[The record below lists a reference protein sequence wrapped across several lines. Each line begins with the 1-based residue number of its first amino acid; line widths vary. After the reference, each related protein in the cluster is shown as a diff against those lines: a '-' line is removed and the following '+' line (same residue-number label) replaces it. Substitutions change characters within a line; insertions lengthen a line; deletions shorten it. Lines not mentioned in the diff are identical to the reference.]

1 MFLRFFTAA
10 DASHGFTGAHRDS
23 FINEKIF
30 THPYGERLRSIN
42 NAYGRYSRIE
52 LQEIGISVLV
62 LSVAFTILLN
72 RKNSMD
78 ILLLFVISL
87 VIVCTSFMLHELAH
101 KYTAQ
106 KYKIWAEYRMFPM
119 GLMMALLFSFMGFIF
134 AAPGAVYINGY
145 IDREKNGKIG
155 AAGPAVNIVISA
167 VAIVFALMTS
177 GMLSSI
183 LWMMA
188 GINAF
193 FALFNLLPIH
203 PLDGSKVR
211 MWNLQVYLLMLAA
224 AVALLAV
231 AWFDIL

>member
-1 MFLRFFTAA
+1 M
-10 DASHGFTGAHRDS
+10 
-23 FINEKIF
+23 
-30 THPYGERLRSIN
+30 RSIN
-42 NAYGRYSRIE
+42 YAYGRYSPIE
-52 LQEIGISVLV
+52 LREIGISVLV
-62 LSVAFTILLN
+62 LSVAFTILLSFRN
-72 RKNSMD
+72 DMD

-101 KYTAQ
+101 KFTAQ
-106 KYKIWAEYRMFPM
+106 RYGIWAEYRMFPM

-167 VAIVFALMTS
+167 VAVVFALMTT

-211 MWNLQVYLLMLAA
+211 MWSMPVYLSMLAA

-231 AWFDIL
+231 SWFDIL

>member
-1 MFLRFFTAA
+1 M
-10 DASHGFTGAHRDS
+10 
-23 FINEKIF
+23 
-30 THPYGERLRSIN
+30 RSIN

-62 LSVAFTILLN
+62 LSVAFTILLSRRN
-72 RKNSMD
+72 NMD

-106 KYKIWAEYRMFPM
+106 KYRIWAEYRMFPM

-145 IDREKNGKIG
+145 IDKEKNGKIG

-183 LWMMA
+183 LWMLA

-193 FALFNLLPIH
+193 FALFNLLPIP

-211 MWNLQVYLLMLAA
+211 MWSMPVYLFMLACA
-224 AVALLAV
+224 IALLAV

>member
-1 MFLRFFTAA
+1 VSIGSSRVFAR
-10 DASHGFTGAHRDS
+10 AHQDS
-23 FINEKIF
+23 FINEEIF

-62 LSVAFTILLN
+62 LSVAFTILLS
-72 RKNSMD
+72 RKNNMD

-106 KYKIWAEYRMFPM
+106 KYRIWAEYRMFPM

>member
-1 MFLRFFTAA
+1 M
-10 DASHGFTGAHRDS
+10 
-23 FINEKIF
+23 
-30 THPYGERLRSIN
+30 RSIN
-42 NAYGRYSRIE
+42 YAYGRYSPIE
-52 LQEIGISVLV
+52 LREIGISVLV
-62 LSVAFTILLN
+62 LSVAFTILLSFRN
-72 RKNSMD
+72 TMD

-101 KYTAQ
+101 KFTAQ
-106 KYKIWAEYRMFPM
+106 KYGIWAEYRMFPM

-134 AAPGAVYINGY
+134 AAPGAVYISGY
-145 IDREKNGKIG
+145 IDKEKNGKIG

-167 VAIVFALMTS
+167 VAIVLALMTT

-183 LWMMA
+183 LWMLA

-193 FALFNLLPIH
+193 FALFNLLPIP

-211 MWNLQVYLLMLAA
+211 MWNLPVYLFMIAC

>member
-1 MFLRFFTAA
+1 
-10 DASHGFTGAHRDS
+10 
-23 FINEKIF
+23 
-30 THPYGERLRSIN
+30 
-42 NAYGRYSRIE
+42 
-52 LQEIGISVLV
+52 
-62 LSVAFTILLN
+62 
-72 RKNSMD
+72 
-78 ILLLFVISL
+78 
-87 VIVCTSFMLHELAH
+87 MLHELAH

-106 KYKIWAEYRMFPM
+106 KYRIWAEYRMFPM

-145 IDREKNGKIG
+145 IDKEKNGKIG

-183 LWMMA
+183 LWMLA

-193 FALFNLLPIH
+193 FALFNLLPIP

-211 MWNLQVYLLMLAA
+211 MWSMPVYLFMLACA
-224 AVALLAV
+224 IALLAV